1 MLLASAPASLV
12 RASRLRYPRYVRTCR
27 LQLARIN
34 AASELAQMSC
44 ELIEVGLAHTWT
56 AMRIARHIQCPESV
70 VLSAH
75 VERVCAGCA
84 VMQFGE
90 DSAPLNLLA
99 VRPPYQRRGIAR
111 QMLGWLHET
120 ALTAGTFII
129 RLELRATS
137 AAAHAFY
144 RALGYRDAG
153 RSAAYYQGVEDAICM
168 VRDLRVND
176 GVLREPNG

>member
-1 MLLASAPASLV
+1 
-12 RASRLRYPRYVRTCR
+12 
-27 LQLARIN
+27 
-34 AASELAQMSC
+34 
-44 ELIEVGLAHTWT
+44 
-56 AMRIARHIQCPESV
+56 
-70 VLSAH
+70 
-75 VERVCAGCA
+75 
-84 VMQFGE
+84 
-90 DSAPLNLLA
+90 
-99 VRPPYQRRGIAR
+99 
-111 QMLGWLHET
+111 MLGWLHET

-153 RSAAYYQGVEDAICM
+153 RSPAYYQGVEDAICM

>member
-1 MLLASAPASLV
+1 
-12 RASRLRYPRYVRTCR
+12 VRTCR
-27 LQLARIN
+27 LQLARIS
-34 AASELAQMSC
+34 AAGELAQMSR
-44 ELIEVGLAHTWT
+44 ELIEAGLAHTWT
-56 AMRIARHIQCPESV
+56 AMRIARHIEHSESV
-70 VLSAH
+70 VLTAQ
-75 VERVCAGCA
+75 VEHSCAGFA

-90 DSAPLNLLA
+90 NSAHLNLLA
-99 VRPPYQRRGIAR
+99 VRPQFQRRGIAR
-111 QMLGWLHET
+111 QLLGWLHET
-120 ALTAGTFII
+120 AITAGTFVI

-176 GVLREPNG
+176 GVMREPNG